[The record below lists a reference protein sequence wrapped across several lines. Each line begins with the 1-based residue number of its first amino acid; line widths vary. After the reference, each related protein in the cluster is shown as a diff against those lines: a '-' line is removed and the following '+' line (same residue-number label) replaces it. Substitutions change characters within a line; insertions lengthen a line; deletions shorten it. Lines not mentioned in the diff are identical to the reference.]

1 MSGYIQISVS
11 DTGIGIPPD
20 RLDKIFDRFY
30 QIDDSYTREHEG
42 SGIGLALTKELVE
55 LHHGKITVQSEL
67 NKGTTFVV
75 YLPLGKEHLKPEE
88 FVAEMPVEE
97 IKPEISPV
105 EIIEEIESDE
115 KIKEVPRRKAIPIVL
130 IVEDNRDMRSYL
142 KDCLAGDYRIIEAV
156 DGEEGLKTATDKI
169 PDLIISDVMMPK
181 MDGFQ
186 LCQRLKT
193 DERTS
198 HIPVILLTARAAAAD
213 KIGGLEFGA
222 DDYIIKPF
230 DTKELLVR
238 AKNLIQQ
245 RRLLRKKFSQ
255 QTAFVP
261 DEIATT
267 PIDVSFLQKAKD
279 LIEGHLADEDFSV
292 ELLAKNIGMSRSQLH
307 RKLRALTD
315 HSTSEFIRTLRLQR
329 AAHLL
334 QQQRFT
340 VAEVAFEVG
349 FNNPSYFAAC
359 FRKQFG
365 KLPSEYMTKI

>member
-1 MSGYIQISVS
+1 
-11 DTGIGIPPD
+11 
-20 RLDKIFDRFY
+20 
-30 QIDDSYTREHEG
+30 
-42 SGIGLALTKELVE
+42 
-55 LHHGKITVQSEL
+55 
-67 NKGTTFVV
+67 
-75 YLPLGKEHLKPEE
+75 LKPEE
-88 FVAEMPVEE
+88 
-97 IKPEISPV
+97 
-105 EIIEEIESDE
+105 IILEPSEGYEPSDGLHIDESASTDLQLSE
-115 KIKEVPRRKAIPIVL
+115 DFTPPSRRKAIPIVL

-142 KDCLAGDYRIIEAV
+142 KDCLASDFRIIETV
-156 DGEEGLKTATDKI
+156 DGEDGLKTAIDKI
-169 PDLIISDVMMPK
+169 PDLIISDVMMPQ
-181 MDGFQ
+181 MDGFE
-186 LCQRLKT
+186 LCGRLKS

-198 HIPVILLTARAAAAD
+198 HIPVILLTARASAAD

-238 AKNLIQQ
+238 VKNLIQQ
-245 RRLLRKKFSQ
+245 RSLLRKKFSQ
-255 QTAFVP
+255 QITFVP

-267 PIDVSFLQKAKD
+267 PVDISFLQKAKNI
-279 LIEGHLADEDFSV
+279 IEGHIADEDFSV

-329 AAHLL
+329 AAYLL
-334 QQQRFT
+334 QQKHLT
-340 VAEVAFEVG
+340 VTEVAFEVG